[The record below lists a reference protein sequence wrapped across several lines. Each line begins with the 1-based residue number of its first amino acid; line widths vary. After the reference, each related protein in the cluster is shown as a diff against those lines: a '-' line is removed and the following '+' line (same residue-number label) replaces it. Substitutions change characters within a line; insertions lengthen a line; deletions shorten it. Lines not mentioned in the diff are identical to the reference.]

1 MSAQASR
8 YEAMRAPQFAVAVL
22 CMLLV
27 VVGSNILVQVPLN
40 DWLTWGGLS
49 YPVAFL
55 VTDVLNRRFGPSAAR
70 RVAWFGFAAALVVSF
85 WGPAAHRAG
94 PGLAY
99 ICAQLV
105 DIQVFDRLRDQ
116 RWWRAPLIS
125 GVLGAVLDTAVSLQR
140 GLRRH
145 GHALADLDGGRSGDQ
160 AGGQHQHAGAV
171 PRADVEPGQAGQR
184 LKPGGQRAGRLWFG
198 AARAFG
204 VWHRAD
210 IIETDRYI
218 PGANAQD

>member
-1 MSAQASR
+1 
-8 YEAMRAPQFAVAVL
+8 
-22 CMLLV
+22 MLLV

-85 WGPAAHRAG
+85 WVASPRIALAS
-94 PGLAY
+94 GLAY

-125 GVLGAVLDTAVSLQR
+125 GVLGAVLDTAVFFSVAFAATGTPWLTWMA
-140 GLRRH
+140 GD
-145 GHALADLDGGRSGDQ
+145 LAIKL
-160 AGGQHQHAGAV
+160 AVNNIHAGAV
-171 PRADVEPGQAGQR
+171 PRADVEPGQTGQR
-184 LKPGGQRAGRLWFG
+184 LKPGGAGKRRPAGRLFVG
-198 AARAFG
+198 AARAAYGIARTLLKPIDIF
-204 VWHRAD
+204 RAR
-210 IIETDRYI
+210 TR
-218 PGANAQD
+218 GLTR